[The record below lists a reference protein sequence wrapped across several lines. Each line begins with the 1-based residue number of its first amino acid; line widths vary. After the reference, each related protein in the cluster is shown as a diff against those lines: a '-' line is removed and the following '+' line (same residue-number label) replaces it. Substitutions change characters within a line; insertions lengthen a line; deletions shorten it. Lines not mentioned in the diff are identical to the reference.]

1 MERIFALFIRAG
13 LAVIFGFMF
22 GMLFMVVSF
31 WVSPQN
37 IIPPMWALSL
47 SVGFGC
53 GLAAFICFLKPEAK
67 RAINLTTFAV
77 ACLSGM
83 LGGYLGS
90 LLADPE
96 GVRNVRLVASSLT
109 SPDVA
114 PFVYMGTIISTTFTS
129 AWYAYRLWL
138 YNED

>member
-22 GMLFMVVSF
+22 GMLFMVGSF
-31 WVSPQN
+31 WVIPRT

-114 PFVYMGTIISTTFTS
+114 PFVYMGTFISTASTS
-129 AWYAYRLWL
+129 AWYAYRLWM

>member
-13 LAVIFGFMF
+13 LAAIFGFMF
-22 GMLFMVVSF
+22 GTMFMIGTF
-31 WVSPQN
+31 WVIPPI

-53 GLAAFICFLKPEAK
+53 GLAAFICFIKPEAK
-67 RAINLTTFAV
+67 ISVNILTFSIASLT
-77 ACLSGM
+77 GI

-90 LLADPE
+90 ILADPE
-96 GVRNVRLVASSLT
+96 GVRYVRVVASSIT

-114 PFVYMGTIISTTFTS
+114 PFVYMGTLLSTAATS
-129 AWYAYRLWL
+129 VWYAYRLWL

>member
-13 LAVIFGFMF
+13 LAAIFGFMF
-22 GMLFMVVSF
+22 GTMFMIGTF
-31 WVSPQN
+31 WVIPPV
-37 IIPPMWALSL
+37 IIPPMWVLSL

-67 RAINLTTFAV
+67 ISINVLTFFV
-77 ACLSGM
+77 ASLSGI

-90 LLADPE
+90 ILADPE
-96 GVRNVRLVASSLT
+96 GVRNVRLVASSIT

-114 PFVYMGTIISTTFTS
+114 PIVYMGTFLSTAFTS

>member
-1 MERIFALFIRAG
+1 M
-13 LAVIFGFMF
+13 FMI
-22 GMLFMVVSF
+22 GTF
-31 WVSPQN
+31 WVIPPV
-37 IIPPMWALSL
+37 IIPPMWVLSL

-67 RAINLTTFAV
+67 ISINVLTFFV
-77 ACLSGM
+77 ASLSGI

-90 LLADPE
+90 ILADPE
-96 GVRNVRLVASSLT
+96 GVRNVRLVASSIT

-114 PFVYMGTIISTTFTS
+114 PFVYMGTFLSTAFTS

>member
-13 LAVIFGFMF
+13 LAAIFGFMF
-22 GMLFMVVSF
+22 GTMFMIGTF
-31 WVSPQN
+31 WVIPPV
-37 IIPPMWALSL
+37 IIPPMWVLSL

-67 RAINLTTFAV
+67 ISINVLTFFV
-77 ACLSGM
+77 ASLSGI

-90 LLADPE
+90 ILADPE
-96 GVRNVRLVASSLT
+96 GVRNVRLVASSIT

-114 PFVYMGTIISTTFTS
+114 PFVYMGTFLSVSYTQLTLPTI
-129 AWYAYRLWL
+129 LL
-138 YNED
+138 V

>member
-13 LAVIFGFMF
+13 LAAIFGFMF
-22 GMLFMVVSF
+22 GTMFMIGTF
-31 WVSPQN
+31 WVIPPV
-37 IIPPMWALSL
+37 IIPPMWVLSL

-67 RAINLTTFAV
+67 ISINVLTFFV
-77 ACLSGM
+77 ASLSGI

-90 LLADPE
+90 ILADPE
-96 GVRNVRLVASSLT
+96 GVRNVRLVATSIT

-114 PFVYMGTIISTTFTS
+114 PFVYMGTFLSTAFTS
-129 AWYAYRLWL
+129 AWYAYRLWW

>member
-13 LAVIFGFMF
+13 LAAIFGFMF
-22 GMLFMVVSF
+22 GSIFMIGTF
-31 WVSPQN
+31 WIIPQ
-37 IIPPMWALSL
+37 IMIPPMWALSL

-67 RAINLTTFAV
+67 GVINLTTFAI

-114 PFVYMGTIISTTFTS
+114 PFVYMGTFIATVFTS

>member
-13 LAVIFGFMF
+13 LAAIFGFMF
-22 GMLFMVVSF
+22 GTMFMIGTF
-31 WVSPQN
+31 WVIPPI
-37 IIPPMWALSL
+37 IIPPMWVLSL

-53 GLAAFICFLKPEAK
+53 GLAAFICFIKPEAK
-67 RAINLTTFAV
+67 ISINILTFVIASLAGV
-77 ACLSGM
+77 

-90 LLADPE
+90 ILADPE
-96 GVRNVRLVASSLT
+96 GVRNVRLVASSIT

-114 PFVYMGTIISTTFTS
+114 PFVYMGTFLSTVFTS